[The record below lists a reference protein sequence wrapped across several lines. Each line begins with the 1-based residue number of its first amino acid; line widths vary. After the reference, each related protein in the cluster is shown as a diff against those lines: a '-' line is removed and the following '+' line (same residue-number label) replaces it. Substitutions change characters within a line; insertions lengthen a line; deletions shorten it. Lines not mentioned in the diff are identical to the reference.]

1 MERYKLLK
9 NEATADIAFIA
20 YGRTLNELFRN
31 IAIAVSNVMILN
43 VRKEGNKRIS
53 FKLKAENLDYL
64 VVDFIN
70 KIIFY
75 KDYKNLLV
83 TDAKIEIDKKFNLQ
97 CTAVAEKLEKL
108 KDRFLADVKAATLH
122 DLEVKKQKGL
132 IRCKIVLDVWKK
144 YYLFTMT
151 K

>member
-132 IRCKIVLDVWKK
+132 IRCKIVLDV
-144 YYLFTMT
+144 
-151 K
+151 

>member
-1 MERYKLLK
+1 MERYKMLK

-20 YGRTLNELFRN
+20 YGRTLNELFKN
-31 IAIAVSNVMILN
+31 ITIAVSNVMVLN
-43 VRKEGNKRIS
+43 VIREGNKRIS

-64 VVDFIN
+64 IVDFIN

-75 KDYKNLLV
+75 KDYKNLLI
-83 TDAKIEIDKKFNLQ
+83 TDAKVKIDKNLNLQ
-97 CTAVAEKLEKL
+97 CIAVAEKLEKL

-132 IRCKIVLDVWKK
+132 IRCKIVLDV
-144 YYLFTMT
+144 
-151 K
+151 

>member
-1 MERYKLLK
+1 MERYRLLK

-31 IAIAVSNVMILN
+31 ITIAVSNVMVLN
-43 VRKEGNKRIS
+43 AEKGGNKEIR
-53 FKLKAENLDYL
+53 FRLHAKNLDYL

-75 KDYKNLLV
+75 KDYKNVLI
-83 TDAKIEIDKKFNLQ
+83 TDAKVEVDKKLNLQ
-97 CTAVAEKLEKL
+97 CIAVAEKLEKL

-132 IRCKIVLDVWKK
+132 IRCKIVLDV
-144 YYLFTMT
+144 
-151 K
+151 

>member
-1 MERYKLLK
+1 MLK

-20 YGRTLNELFRN
+20 YGRTLNELFKN
-31 IAIAVSNVMILN
+31 ITIAVSNVMVLN
-43 VRKEGNKRIS
+43 VIREGNKRIS

-64 VVDFIN
+64 IVDFIN

-75 KDYKNLLV
+75 KDYKNLLI
-83 TDAKIEIDKKFNLQ
+83 TDAKVKIDKNLNLQ
-97 CTAVAEKLEKL
+97 CIAVAEKLEKL

-132 IRCKIVLDVWKK
+132 IRCKIVLDV
-144 YYLFTMT
+144 
-151 K
+151 

>member
-20 YGRTLNELFRN
+20 YGKTLGELFRN
-31 IAIAVSNVMILN
+31 IALAVSNVMVLN
-43 VRKEGNKRIS
+43 AKREGKKKICFR
-53 FKLKAENLDYL
+53 LKAGNLDYL

-75 KDYKNLLV
+75 KDYKNLLI
-83 TDAKIEIDKKFNLQ
+83 TDVKVKIDKKLSLQ
-97 CTAVAEKLEKL
+97 CIAVAEKLENL

-122 DLEVKKQKGL
+122 DLEIKKQKGL
-132 IRCKIVLDVWKK
+132 IRCKIVLDV
-144 YYLFTMT
+144 
-151 K
+151 

>member
-9 NEATADIAFIA
+9 NEATADIAFIV

-31 IAIAVSNVMILN
+31 IAIAVSNVMVLN
-43 VRKEGNKRIS
+43 VKKEGNKKIS
-53 FKLKAENLDYL
+53 FRLHAENIDYL
-64 VVDFIN
+64 IVDFIN

-75 KDYKNLLV
+75 KDYKNLLI
-83 TDAKIEIDKKFNLQ
+83 TDAKVEIDKNLNLQ
-97 CTAVAEKLEKL
+97 CTAVAEKLENL

-132 IRCKIVLDVWKK
+132 IRCKIVLDV
-144 YYLFTMT
+144 
-151 K
+151 